1 LSQAIPIHS
10 DTADAAALART
21 IPFLWTQEA
30 MKMMKDRKPKGG
42 CIINNGAH
50 PRPFLVAYTS
60 HKHAI
65 TGFAK
70 ST

>member
-1 LSQAIPIHS
+1 
-10 DTADAAALART
+10 
-21 IPFLWTQEA
+21 
-30 MKMMKDRKPKGG
+30 MMKDRKPKGG